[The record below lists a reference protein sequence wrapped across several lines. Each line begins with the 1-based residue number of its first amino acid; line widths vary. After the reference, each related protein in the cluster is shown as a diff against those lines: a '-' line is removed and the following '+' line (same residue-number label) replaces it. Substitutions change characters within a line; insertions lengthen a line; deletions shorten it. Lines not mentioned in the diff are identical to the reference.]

1 MKLHELYET
10 AVRLGRER
18 DPQGEEGI
26 KRVLDEARK
35 EYEELPEERRWE
47 FDRERLTN
55 PYADARIL
63 WGDPETEVTR
73 LMVGIDAGTGEMLL
87 ADRLREKG
95 RPLDAVLVHHPEGR
109 ALADLPAVMQV
120 QADVWRRYGVP
131 VHLGDALISERAL
144 EIRRHFHADNTER
157 AVTAARLLGIPFMCC
172 HTPSDNAVHTFLTE
186 RLESLGEDARVK
198 DVIALLKELPEY
210 QEAVRQGTGPTLFA
224 GEESLR
230 AGRIML
236 EMTGGTSGP
245 VEVLEKYAA
254 AGVGTLVDM
263 HMGEEHRK
271 KAAELKLNVV
281 IAGHMASDSL
291 GMNLV
296 VDQFERL
303 GVDIL
308 PVAGFIRVSRA

>member
-1 MKLHELYET
+1 
-10 AVRLGRER
+10 
-18 DPQGEEGI
+18 
-26 KRVLDEARK
+26 
-35 EYEELPEERRWE
+35 
-47 FDRERLTN
+47 
-55 PYADARIL
+55 
-63 WGDPETEVTR
+63 
-73 LMVGIDAGTGEMLL
+73 
-87 ADRLREKG
+87 
-95 RPLDAVLVHHPEGR
+95 
-109 ALADLPAVMQV
+109 
-120 QADVWRRYGVP
+120 
-131 VHLGDALISERAL
+131 
-144 EIRRHFHADNTER
+144 
-157 AVTAARLLGIPFMCC
+157 
-172 HTPSDNAVHTFLTE
+172 
-186 RLESLGEDARVK
+186 
-198 DVIALLKELPEY
+198 
-210 QEAVRQGTGPTLFA
+210 
-224 GEESLR
+224 
-230 AGRIML
+230 ML